1 VMRFNPAMALDE
13 VPDPE
18 DSDGA
23 PVPLPRGRHKLSRD
37 TVRASQRDRLLRAML
52 DEVAEHG
59 YEATTVSDVV
69 ARARVSRNAFY
80 VLYEDKLACFLAL
93 CETMT
98 EALLADTFQ
107 IDVAGDW
114 RDGVHVG
121 TQRYLEWWT
130 TRLRFARAWL
140 VELPTA
146 GRPAIDQRDAA
157 YAKFRER
164 FEALAAW
171 ARHQQP
177 ELPPLHPVATRVIVS
192 GITALVAEEVDAGR
206 GEELMSLAP
215 EIEWLV
221 TTLVG

>member
-1 VMRFNPAMALDE
+1 MRFNPAMALDA

-18 DSDGA
+18 GDDSA
-23 PVPLPRGRHKLSRD
+23 PTPLPRGRHKLSRD

-52 DEVAEHG
+52 DEVAERG

-80 VLYEDKLACFLAL
+80 VLYEDKLACFVAL

-98 EALLADTFQ
+98 EQLLQDTFQ
-107 IDVAGDW
+107 IEDTSDW
-114 RDGVHVG
+114 REALHIG
-121 TQRYLEWWT
+121 TIRYLEWWKD
-130 TRLRFARAWL
+130 RLRFARAWL

-164 FEALAAW
+164 FAALAAW
-171 ARHQQP
+171 ARQQEP
-177 ELPPLHPVATRVIVS
+177 ALPPLHPTATRIIVS

-206 GEELMSLAP
+206 GEDLLELAP

-221 TTLVG
+221 VTLLS